1 MTLAS
6 PVFDYQTESVRVE
19 EALRE
24 DFPKDMIDTSE
35 SYKGRVHVKPV
46 SRFFNGKSQQEKQA
60 CIWDLL
66 KDKLGDNAQAV
77 SPALVLATDEL

>member
-1 MTLAS
+1 MAS

-24 DFPKDMIDTSE
+24 DFPKETIDTSE
-35 SYKGRVHVKPV
+35 GYKGRVHVKPV
-46 SRFFNGKSQQEKQA
+46 LRFFNGKSQQEKQA
-60 CIWDLL
+60 YIRDLL

-77 SPALVLATDEL
+77 SPALVSGTDEL